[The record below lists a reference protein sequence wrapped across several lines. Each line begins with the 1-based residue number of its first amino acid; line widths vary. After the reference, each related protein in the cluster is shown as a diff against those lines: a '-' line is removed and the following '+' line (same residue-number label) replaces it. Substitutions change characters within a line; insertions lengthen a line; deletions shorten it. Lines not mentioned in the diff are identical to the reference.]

1 MLFRSR
7 CALGK
12 SVLITSH
19 THSAIDNILSRL
31 PAVGITDF
39 MRIGDE
45 VKVAPG
51 VREYMLGSERW
62 PCSVSDDMR
71 KISDVAG
78 VTGATCYAMGHAYF
92 QRKTYDVVLV
102 DESGQITLPNII
114 PPLCVAKTF
123 VLVGD
128 HHQLPPLVVS
138 KRAVAGGSLAA

>member
-1 MLFRSR
+1 M
-7 CALGK
+7 
-12 SVLITSH
+12 LITSH

-71 KISDVAG
+71 RFDVAKRHRRDMLRHG
-78 VTGATCYAMGHAYF
+78 TRVF
-92 QRKTYDVVLV
+92 PKKTYDVVLV

-128 HHQLPPLVVS
+128 HHQLHIRRLQARSP
-138 KRAVAGGSLAA
+138 G